1 MTWSQAFVWTLL
13 LEFPVY
19 VACLRRELG
28 VVRSCALVLLVNAVT
43 HPLIWI
49 APRFEPF
56 WAWLLIA
63 ESAVVMVEASLVR
76 LAMRRRLGLALAAAF
91 AANLF
96 STLVGL
102 V

>member
-1 MTWSQAFVWTLL
+1 MTWAQAFVWTMI
-13 LEFPVY
+13 LELPVY
-19 VACLRRELG
+19 VAFLRRETG
-28 VVRSCALVLLVNAVT
+28 VARAVGLVMLVNLVT
-43 HPLIWI
+43 HPLIWL

-56 WAWLLIA
+56 WAWLLVA
-63 ESAVVMVEASLVR
+63 ESIVVVSEASLLV
-76 LAMRRRLGLALAAAF
+76 ATMRRRVGLAFVAAF